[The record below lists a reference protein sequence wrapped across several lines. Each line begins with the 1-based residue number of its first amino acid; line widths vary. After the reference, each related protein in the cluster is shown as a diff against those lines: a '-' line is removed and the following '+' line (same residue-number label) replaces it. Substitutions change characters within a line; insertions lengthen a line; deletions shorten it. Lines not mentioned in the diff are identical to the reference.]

1 MRLLAIVFLMTS
13 FAVHAQEKIFLYA
26 GDKEKDAPYIES
38 FPASKSKGITILVCP
53 GGGYTQLAVDHEGK
67 DVAKFYN
74 QNGFDAWV
82 LHYRLNDGEQKGH
95 RFPDQYNDVTT
106 AIRIVKSKAKDPEKV
121 GIIGFSAGGH
131 LASMCTTMHLDVEK
145 DSKDPLKRFN
155 TRPAFSMLIYPV
167 IDMSGKVTHAGSRT
181 MLLGKDPDPK
191 LADSLSTQNRVDEK
205 TPPTF
210 IVYSTDD
217 DVVMV
222 ENGILFYEALK
233 KHNVPA
239 TIHIFDH
246 GGHGYGLAPKDPV
259 ISVWPKLSVDW
270 INRLFQ
276 R

>member
-1 MRLLAIVFLMTS
+1 LFCLMS
-13 FAVHAQEKIFLYA
+13 FVARSQEKIFLYP
-26 GDKEKDAPYIES
+26 DNKEKDAPFIEF
-38 FPASKSKGITILVCP
+38 FPASKPNGTTILVCP
-53 GGGYTQLAVDHEGK
+53 GGGYTHLAVDHEGK

-106 AIRIVKSKAKDPEKV
+106 AIRIVKSKAKDAEKV

-131 LASMCTTMHLDVEK
+131 LASMCTTMHLEGEK

-181 MLLGKDPDPK
+181 MLLGKEPDPK
-191 LADSLSTQNRVDEK
+191 LADSLSTQNRVNEK

-222 ENGILFYEALK
+222 ENGILF
-233 KHNVPA
+233 
-239 TIHIFDH
+239 
-246 GGHGYGLAPKDPV
+246 
-259 ISVWPKLSVDW
+259 
-270 INRLFQ
+270 
-276 R
+276 